1 MKTPEDPAE
10 PRSERDR
17 QALLTRLRD
26 PQPEDVT
33 LPAEADKYLRHN
45 PDDAEV
51 SEARKR
57 LPELD
62 QSE

>member
-1 MKTPEDPAE
+1 MGGFDDQKDIRT
-10 PRSERDR
+10 DR
-17 QALLTRLRD
+17 QELLARLRD

-33 LPAEADKYLRHN
+33 LPADADGYLRHN
-45 PDDAEV
+45 PDDTEV
-51 SEARKR
+51 REARQR

>member
-1 MKTPEDPAE
+1 MGGFDDQKDIRT
-10 PRSERDR
+10 DR
-17 QALLTRLRD
+17 QELLVRLRD

-33 LPAEADKYLRHN
+33 LPTDADGYLRHN
-45 PDDAEV
+45 PGDTEV
-51 SEARKR
+51 REARQR